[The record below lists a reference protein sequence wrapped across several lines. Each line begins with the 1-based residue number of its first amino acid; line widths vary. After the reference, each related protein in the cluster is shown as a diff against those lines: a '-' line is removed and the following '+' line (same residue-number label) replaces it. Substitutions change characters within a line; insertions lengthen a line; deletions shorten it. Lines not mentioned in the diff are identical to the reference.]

1 MKVSTWIQH
10 RDLFDAKYLIKLST
24 SLQAALRVAR
34 TSMGDKILQRPM
46 LVNKDFQGQ
55 ALRAVSSSSAWLALK
70 PQEHREAQEEP
81 WSRHISTPRQQV
93 RWAASPSGGSP
104 QILLPITSPSWAG
117 ESTPNHHLN
126 VRFGQTSLLLVH
138 FSRCLAQNS
147 IFRLKEHSVKLVF

>member
-1 MKVSTWIQH
+1 MKVSTWIQC

-104 QILLPITSPSWAG
+104 QILLPITSPSWAR